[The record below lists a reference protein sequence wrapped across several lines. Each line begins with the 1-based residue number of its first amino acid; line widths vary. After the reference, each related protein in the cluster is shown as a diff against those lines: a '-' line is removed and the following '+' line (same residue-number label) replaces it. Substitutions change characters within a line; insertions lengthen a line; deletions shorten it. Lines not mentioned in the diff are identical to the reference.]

1 MFGCG
6 LGAACVVDVGDEKTS
21 VCCVE
26 DGLVIPRSRY
36 CKHVFF
42 HKEGEIALDSLV
54 LNGYW
59 REGYV
64 LGGFEPRAL
73 CDLSWWGYGFR
84 TLVIFR
90 VSSQGSLSK
99 YVMFLKFEGWLV
111 CISDIHL

>member
-42 HKEGEIALDSLV
+42 YKEGEIALDSLA

-59 REGYV
+59 RESSV
-64 LGGFEPRAL
+64 LDGFETRAPCNL
-73 CDLSWWGYGFR
+73 VMKGLWVQILSELWLYWEFPFKA
-84 TLVIFR
+84 L
-90 VSSQGSLSK
+90 SQ
-99 YVMFLKFEGWLV
+99 
-111 CISDIHL
+111 

>member
-42 HKEGEIALDSLV
+42 HKEEEIALYSLA

-59 REGYV
+59 REGCV
-64 LGGFEPRAL
+64 LDGFETRAL
-73 CDLSWWGYGFR
+73 CDLVMEGLWVQIMSELWLCSEF
-84 TLVIFR
+84 LFKAL
-90 VSSQGSLSK
+90 SLNMSC
-99 YVMFLKFEGWLV
+99 F
-111 CISDIHL
+111 